1 MSRMSRLVR
10 VLVAIALL
18 CAAAPA
24 SASTARLV
32 KSAPESYDLALVP
45 PTGCAP
51 REPPV
56 VSASG
61 ASVRAVLL
69 RDLRKGAL
77 TPELYAQYRD
87 EYKNAH
93 ATVHRLGGIRR
104 TNLGGVIRSMERMSR
119 GGLFTV
125 SRMPA
130 LFFQLKHNVDFW
142 PRTRL
147 PHLPAPTP
155 SPCRYFAQKSGYVT
169 PVRYVFDDSPIV
181 FQYYPGYGLQLQP
194 LANFGKANALANA
207 CKGVYG
213 PGEPCHLDQL
223 KQLLDALIATASLR
237 GGSTTWEYWFPFG
250 GGSPPWTSGLSQGT
264 AIQALVAGAQ
274 LLGDPH
280 YLDVARSALGI
291 FQLPPP
297 NGVRVD
303 AFGGDWY
310 LQYSFDRHLFILNG
324 FLQSLNGIFDLA
336 KATND
341 PAAQA
346 IFTRGDRA
354 AQNAIPRY
362 DTGAW
367 SLYAL
372 NGNESDLNYHRVVR
386 DFLKGLCQRTNAQTY
401 CKYSQ
406 RFTDYLSQRVRVD
419 FMGAAGARARH
430 SAAIRFRLSKISCVG
445 VVVKRGGKVA
455 YANRLQ
461 FPRGVH
467 GFGWVPRA
475 RGKYQVT
482 LTTIDYL
489 NHRTITTGRVTVRR

>member
-1 MSRMSRLVR
+1 MRAAFAAVVA
-10 VLVAIALL
+10 VLAM
-18 CAAAPA
+18 AAPA
-24 SASTARLV
+24 WANQAHLV
-32 KSAPESYDLALVP
+32 RSRPEPYDLALVP
-45 PTGCAP
+45 PAGCAKQP
-51 REPPV
+51 AAPA

-61 ASVRAVLL
+61 ASVRATLL

-87 EYKNAH
+87 EYKNAQ
-93 ATVHRLGGIRR
+93 ATARRLGGIRR
-104 TNLGGVIRSMERMSR
+104 ANLTGVIRSMERISR

-130 LFFQLKHNVDFW
+130 LFFQLNHNVDFW

-181 FQYYPGYGLQLQP
+181 FQYYPGFGLQLQP

-213 PGEPCHLDQL
+213 PKVPCHLDQL
-223 KQLLDALIATASLR
+223 KQMLDALVATASLR
-237 GGSTTWEYWFPFG
+237 GGFTTWEYWFPFG
-250 GGSPPWTSGLSQGT
+250 GGTPPWTSGLSQGT

-297 NGVRVD
+297 NGVVVN

-310 LQYSFDRHLFILNG
+310 LQYSFDRNLFILNG

-336 KATND
+336 KATGG

-354 AQNAIPRY
+354 AQNAIPHY

-367 SLYAL
+367 SLYSL

-386 DFLKGLCQRTNAQTY
+386 DFLKGLCQRTGAQTY
-401 CKYSQ
+401 CHYSQ
-406 RFTDYLSQRVRVD
+406 LFTDYLSQKVKVD
-419 FMGAAGARARH
+419 FLGAPGARAKH
-430 SAAIRFRLSKISCVG
+430 PAAIRFRLSKISCVG
-445 VVVKRGGKVA
+445 IVVKRGGKVV

-461 FPRGVH
+461 FPYGVH

-475 RGKYQVT
+475 RGKYDVT

-489 NHRTITTGRVTVRR
+489 NHRTVTSGRVTVKR